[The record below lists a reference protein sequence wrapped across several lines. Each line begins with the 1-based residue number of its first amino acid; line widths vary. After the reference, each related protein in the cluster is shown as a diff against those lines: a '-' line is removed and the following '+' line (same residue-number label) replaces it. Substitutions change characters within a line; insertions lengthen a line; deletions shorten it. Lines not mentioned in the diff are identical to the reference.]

1 MGGCVTNMD
10 MELAE
15 LAGPLCAII
24 AVAAKL
30 MLISAFAIGLASLK
44 REIER
49 RQATR
54 KVVARTE

>member
-1 MGGCVTNMD
+1 MINID

-30 MLISAFAIGLASLK
+30 MLLSAFAIGLAGLK
-44 REIER
+44 REIEQ
-49 RQATR
+49 RQATK